1 MFNERYAVSEVS
13 TMGHDHV
20 VFGATDRK
28 GGGQQVLLR
37 VMMPPVLHHA
47 PTVERF
53 KKRVQEARKASPLR
67 SRPSIDAGES
77 KDGTLYFVCKRPP
90 GHPLEQHV
98 AMHADGR
105 LAWVPGK
112 KLLQSLVEVLKAAHD
127 RNVVHGGLALDS
139 FWIEEPRGAGPVAYL
154 VDLGAG
160 FGEAGGTTG
169 DPRTDV
175 QLLGAL
181 ACFVLTGGPMTR
193 GRSWAANLA
202 IPREAKLLLER
213 MSADDAAERPQPMAE
228 LKREL
233 AGLPDVVIED
243 SGPEPPAE
251 AREEAEAEPLMPPAA
266 AVIPEP
272 LPADDRYPIA
282 DIAASGV
289 AFTAAA
295 QASAEPMPVT
305 PEVEHEPPLVEIPP
319 SPPIEGTLLLSRDD
333 LAKLHYWKGQPPASL
348 SEPEPAPAAVEQT
361 ICLPAVPESTVRFS
375 QDDLRRMRG
384 EDVVPP
390 PDVES
395 EERTEVFDPRAL
407 RDLRGEVEQPERPPV
422 AEEPL
427 SREGQSERLTVDMIR
442 ALRAELARRDRSG

>member
-1 MFNERYAVSEVS
+1 
-13 TMGHDHV
+13 MGHDHV

-37 VMMPPVLHHA
+37 VMMPPVLHDA

-98 AMHADGR
+98 ATHADGR
-105 LAWVPGK
+105 LAWAAGK

-127 RNVVHGGLALDS
+127 RNVVHGGLELDS

-175 QLLGAL
+175 QLLGGL
-181 ACFVLTGGPMTR
+181 ACFVLTGAPMTR
-193 GRSWAANLA
+193 ARSWAANLA

-213 MSADDAAERPQPMAE
+213 MSAGDAAERPQTMAE
-228 LKREL
+228 IKREL
-233 AGLPDVVIED
+233 AGLPDVVIDE

-251 AREEAEAEPLMPPAA
+251 DAEPLMPPAA
-266 AVIPEP
+266 AVTPQTVPTEN
-272 LPADDRYPIA
+272 DRYPVA
-282 DIAASGV
+282 DVAASGV
-289 AFTAAA
+289 PFTAAA
-295 QASAEPMPVT
+295 LASPAPMPVT
-305 PEVEHEPPLVEIPP
+305 AVEVEHEPPLVEIPP
-319 SPPIEGTLLLSRDD
+319 APPIEGTVLLSRDE

-348 SEPEPAPAAVEQT
+348 SEPEPVHVEVEQT
-361 ICLPAVPESTVRFS
+361 IRLPAVPESTVRFS
-375 QDDLRRMRG
+375 QEDLRRMRG

-390 PDVES
+390 ADVRI
-395 EERTEVFDPRAL
+395 EERTAVLDPNAL
-407 RDLRGEVEQPERPPV
+407 RELRGEVERPPL
-422 AEEPL
+422 AEEPRP
-427 SREGQSERLTVDMIR
+427 REGQAERLTVEMVR
-442 ALRAELARRDRSG
+442 ALRAELARRGRSG